1 MKFVVAKRTRPLA
14 LLAVLYLLLLP
25 TSALAYIDPGT
36 GSFVIQ
42 GIIGA
47 IVGGAFAVKLY
58 WKRIKARFSGKPMDK
73 DEDLDD

>member
-1 MKFVVAKRTRPLA
+1 MNVAVAKRSRPLV
-14 LLAVLYLLLLP
+14 LFAVLAILLLP

-47 IVGGAFAVKLY
+47 VVGGAFAVKLY
-58 WKRIKARFSGKPMDK
+58 WKRIKAKLSGKPMEK
-73 DEDLDD
+73 DADPDD